1 MALDPAVPESGALV
15 EAAML
20 GMIGEGTSQVIVTN
34 PMRVKYQL
42 EGAVLGE
49 TSPVELVVSGT
60 DTRCILCE
68 LSTEIGARPPLSGGS
83 GVGRASGEY
92 QAAR

>member
-49 TSPVELVVSGT
+49 TSPVELVVSRA
-60 DTRCILCE
+60 DTRCE
-68 LSTEIGARPPLSGGS
+68 LSTKIGARPPLSGGS
-83 GVGRASGEY
+83 GVGRASGEFR
-92 QAAR
+92 AAR